1 MKKSIK
7 QLVQDKKGAN
17 LVEYIALV
25 ALIAL
30 AIIMAVQTFG
40 SSVNDKFDQKAG
52 EVQDLG
58 N

>member
-1 MKKSIK
+1 MKKTMK

-30 AIIMAVQTFG
+30 AVIMAVQTFG
-40 SSVNDKFDQKAG
+40 DSVNGKFEEKAG
-52 EVQDLG
+52 EVDGL
-58 N
+58 

>member
-1 MKKSIK
+1 MKKTMK

-30 AIIMAVQTFG
+30 AVIMAVQTFG
-40 SSVNDKFDQKAG
+40 SSVNGKFEEKAG
-52 EVQDLG
+52 EVQNLG